1 MLGDVNWLIIYN
13 RRLFRSADLYRKII
27 INKSQ
32 PYNKV
37 IYSTDVH
44 LIHKCNINISSHRI
58 ALFSCFVM
66 PCFLTTTFPCIHCTM
81 QYERT
86 L

>member
-44 LIHKCNINISSHRI
+44 LIHKFESQNRI
-58 ALFSCFVM
+58 V
-66 PCFLTTTFPCIHCTM
+66 
-81 QYERT
+81 
-86 L
+86 